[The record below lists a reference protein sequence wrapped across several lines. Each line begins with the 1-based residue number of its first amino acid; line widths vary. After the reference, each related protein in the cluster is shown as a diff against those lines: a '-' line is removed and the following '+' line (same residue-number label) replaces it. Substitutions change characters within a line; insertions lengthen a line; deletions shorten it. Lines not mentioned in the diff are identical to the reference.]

1 MLHEAIHKKTTLAA
15 TLCFNSHAWRTN
27 VALLCHLPN
36 QYFHSKLDV
45 SITKKTSSFTIYVND
60 KLSLWTNFQKSC
72 NAVHQVKHWH
82 FFFFFSTQRIPVK
95 GYHGTK
101 WTASWQTKLVIL
113 SAFWEISWMVSF
125 RLQEISEKWIR
136 SVWVPCNLM
145 SLFCCDHVP
154 VFKKSCFSIWLALY
168 KVK

>member
-60 KLSLWTNFQKSC
+60 QLSLWTNFQKSC

-82 FFFFFSTQRIPVK
+82 FFFFFFFPLKGSQLKVIMEQNELPVDK
-95 GYHGTK
+95 QNWLSFQPFERYHEWWALGY
-101 WTASWQTKLVIL
+101 
-113 SAFWEISWMVSF
+113 
-125 RLQEISEKWIR
+125 
-136 SVWVPCNLM
+136 
-145 SLFCCDHVP
+145 
-154 VFKKSCFSIWLALY
+154 KKFL
-168 KVK
+168 KNE

>member
-72 NAVHQVKHWH
+72 NAVHQVKHWQ
-82 FFFFFSTQRIPVK
+82 FFFFFFFPTQRIPVK

-136 SVWVPCNLM
+136 SVWVPCQSYVIVLLWSCTSVQEVLFQHLAD
-145 SLFCCDHVP
+145 SL
-154 VFKKSCFSIWLALY
+154 
-168 KVK
+168 